1 MTTTHFPRRFA
12 LLACALALPSASQAI
27 EFDLLGTTFY
37 TVNNLSVGAAV
48 RLEDPDPELYGRA
61 NTGPD
66 GKPGTLYSTN
76 SDDGNLAF
84 EKGDLIGSAIKLTTR
99 LEGDW
104 GGWGISVR
112 GSGLYDPTLYDK
124 AYFDPFDYSGNTPPD
139 PANPTNP
146 ENTPRI
152 TTPDDLRRKR
162 EAVQSRVGL
171 DADLLEGYIYG
182 GFDIGNRYL
191 GLRVGR
197 QVVNW
202 GESTFIQHGLNSLI
216 SADTSQLRVPGWELE
231 EVYIPAGMVIGSIGL
246 TDNISLEAFYQ
257 FEWQATQIDPVG
269 TFFSTN
275 DFVGPG
281 GELAEIGFGR
291 CPEYS
296 QPATCAASP
305 GGSSVPRGP
314 TREASD
320 DGQGGGLLSFF
331 IDALGGVDLSL
342 YAANYHSRLPL
353 ISGRATQAGFEG
365 IPSTA
370 QYFIEYPEDIKL
382 YGLSFNTQLPFGGI
396 ALSAEYSLK
405 QDQPLQI
412 DEVETLVAGLRT
424 PLPSQLGP
432 FGPGEY
438 IQAWRRHDVSQVM
451 IAGTKIIGPLPWLGT
466 DQILLLLETAATQ
479 VHDFPSQDELRYE
492 GPNTVQPGDPIV
504 AGAVG
509 VPVQPGGYAEDFS
522 WGYRAVARFTYTN
535 VLNRFNLEPTLVFAH
550 DVEGTAPLPVSNFVE
565 DRKQFVVRIDAN
577 YLNAWTLR
585 LAYSS
590 YFDGGVYNQLSDRD
604 NVALSATY
612 SF

>member
-1 MTTTHFPRRFA
+1 MNTTHFPRRLA
-12 LLACALALPSASQAI
+12 ALACALTLPSVGQAL
-27 EFDLLGTTFY
+27 EFDALGTTFY
-37 TVNNLSVGAAV
+37 TINNLSVGAAI
-48 RLEDPDPELYGRA
+48 RLEDPDPSLYGIA
-61 NTGPD
+61 NTNAD

-76 SDDGNLAF
+76 SDDGNLSF
-84 EKGDLIGSAIKLTTR
+84 EKGDLIGSAIKLTSR
-99 LEGDW
+99 LEADW

-112 GSGLYDPTLYDK
+112 GSGLYDPTLYEQD
-124 AYFDPFDYSGNTPPD
+124 YFDPDDYIGPPTRQVDAKDLQDKRNT
-139 PANPTNP
+139 
-146 ENTPRI
+146 
-152 TTPDDLRRKR
+152 
-162 EAVQSRVGL
+162 VQSRVGL
-171 DADLLEGYIYG
+171 DADLLEGYVYG
-182 GFDIGNRYL
+182 GFNIGDRYL
-191 GLRVGR
+191 GLRVGK
-197 QVVNW
+197 QVINW

-231 EVYIPAGMVIGSIGL
+231 EVYIPAGMVVGSISL

-296 QPATCAASP
+296 QPTTCAASP

-320 DGQGGGLLSFF
+320 DGQGGGTLSIF
-331 IDALGGVDLSL
+331 IDAFGGIDMAL
-342 YAANYHSRLPL
+342 YAANFHSRLPL

-370 QYFIEYPEDIKL
+370 QYLIEYPEDIKL

-396 ALSAEYSLK
+396 ALSGEYSLK

-412 DEVETLVAGLRT
+412 DEVETLIAGLRT

-432 FGPGEY
+432 FAPGEY
-438 IQAWRRHDVSQVM
+438 IQAWRRHDVSQAVLG
-451 IAGTKIIGPLPWLGT
+451 ASKIIGPLPWLGT
-466 DQILLLLETAATQ
+466 DQILLLMETGATQ
-479 VHDFPSQDELRYE
+479 VHDFPSLDELRYE

-504 AGAVG
+504 AAAVG
-509 VPVQPGGYAEDFS
+509 VPVQPGGYAEEFS
-522 WGYRAVARFTYTN
+522 WGYRVVGRFTYNN

-550 DVEGTAPLPVSNFVE
+550 DVNGTSPLPVANFVE
-565 DRKQFVVRIDAN
+565 DRKQFTARIDAT
-577 YLNAWTLR
+577 YLNNWTLR
-585 LAYSS
+585 LAYST
-590 YFDGGVYNQLSDRD
+590 YYGAGIYNQISDRD
-604 NVALSATY
+604 NLALSVTY